1 MKLEKY
7 ELEDILR
14 IAKRYNNNKRS
25 YILVNPLQG
34 KHMPISP
41 KIALKMMGY
50 LGKKVARYCKGE
62 TKLVIGFAETA
73 TAIGAMVAKN
83 LDDNCIYIHTTREKI
98 SKESK
103 AIVFQE
109 EHSHAVEQKL
119 VSNNLEK
126 WIEKTNTIVFVDD
139 ELSTGKTVYNM
150 ICQMKKVFPKIGE
163 KRLIVAS
170 IIDRLKDEDEKKL
183 LNIGMSCISVI
194 KFSQINYEEILSK
207 IKTKEPENVYSNNI
221 FHEYTHF
228 FHNVK
233 LNPRYGVIIN
243 DYIKA
248 WQQEMK
254 NHTNNYSMWDKNYR
268 ILILGTEECMLPGLI
283 VGEELEKKGFRNVF
297 FQATT
302 RSPIAISV
310 DDNYPIVSGW
320 QIKSF
325 YGDERKNYIYNLRI
339 YDIVVIVSDSIFS
352 EQEAM
357 NVLGDVLVN
366 NGCKNIFYLG
376 GNINV

>member
-1 MKLEKY
+1 MEEY
-7 ELEDILR
+7 ELEDILKV
-14 IAKRYNNNKRS
+14 AKRYNNNKRS

-41 KIALKMMGY
+41 KIALKMMDY
-50 LGKKVARYCKGE
+50 LGKKVARLCKGE

-83 LDDNCIYIHTTREKI
+83 LADNCIYIHTTREKI

-103 AIVFQE
+103 SIVFQE

-126 WIEKTNTIVFVDD
+126 WIENTNTIVFVDD

-150 ICQMKKVFPKIGE
+150 ICQMKKVFPKIRQ

-170 IIDRLKDEDEKKL
+170 IINRLKDEDEKKL
-183 LNIGMSCISVI
+183 LDIGIFCISLI
-194 KFSQINYEEILSK
+194 KISQINYEKILSK
-207 IKTKEPENVYSNNI
+207 IKTKEADSAYLNDV
-221 FHEYTHF
+221 FRDYTHF
-228 FHNVK
+228 FSNIK
-233 LNPRYGVIIN
+233 LNPRYGIFIN

-248 WQQEMK
+248 WQQEFK
-254 NHTNNYSMWDKNYR
+254 DNIDKYNVWDKNCR

-283 VGEELEKKGFRNVF
+283 IGEELEKNGFKKIF

-310 DDNYPIVSGW
+310 DNNYPIVSGW

-325 YGDERKNYIYNLRI
+325 YGDERKNYIYNLKT
-339 YDIVVIVSDSIFS
+339 YDIVLIVSDSNIS
-352 EQEAM
+352 EQKAM
-357 NVLGDVLVN
+357 NVLGAILVN
-366 NGCKNIFYLG
+366 NDCKKIFYLG